1 MGAMFEMKK
10 FPLILWA
17 VVLLCFPAYAVRQER
32 PHTYQKKTAVYQK
45 RQKTYTRNTI
55 PKTTDYQESE
65 KNQTQKDGG
74 KPAAF
79 PVPNKYA
86 LPNANAYA
94 TVSRNQ
100 PAVDVKVERKE
111 VDYVLKDGAFSC
123 DSEKATADGCTRYK
137 TKWSASVDCAK
148 PSVALT
154 AKEVLVE
161 IDLNKQHPKGSCLFD
176 LTLKHELTH
185 LSLNRKTL
193 DTVLKTAASEILTA
207 FQAMQ
212 RQGNSCEEIKRSV
225 FELSRHYADIF
236 IKEQEK
242 QNNLIDGDGHYKYQN
257 EQCAGKD

>member
-1 MGAMFEMKK
+1 MKK

-55 PKTTDYQESE
+55 PKTTDYKESE
-65 KNQTQKDGG
+65 KNQTQKDGE

-86 LPNANAYA
+86 LPNSNAYA

-123 DSEKATADGCTRYK
+123 DSEKATAGGCTRYK
-137 TKWSASVDCAK
+137 TKWSAAVDCAK

-193 DTVLKTAASEILTA
+193 DTVLKTAASEILAA

-225 FELSRHYADIF
+225 FELSRHYADVF
-236 IKEQEK
+236 IKEQEN

>member
-55 PKTTDYQESE
+55 PKTTDYKESE
-65 KNQTQKDGG
+65 KNQTQKDGE

-86 LPNANAYA
+86 LPNSNAYA

-123 DSEKATADGCTRYK
+123 DSEKATAGGCTRYK
-137 TKWSASVDCAK
+137 TKWSAAVDCAK

-207 FQAMQ
+207 FQVMQ

>member
-1 MGAMFEMKK
+1 MKK

-55 PKTTDYQESE
+55 PKTTDYKESE

-74 KPAAF
+74 KPADF
-79 PVPNKYA
+79 SVPNKYA

-94 TVSRNQ
+94 TVSRAQ
-100 PAVDVKVERKE
+100 PTIDIKVERKE
-111 VDYVLKDGAFSC
+111 VEYVLKDGIFQCA
-123 DSEKATADGCTRYK
+123 SEKATADGCTRYK
-137 TKWSASVDCAK
+137 TSWSAAVDCAK

-154 AKEVLVE
+154 AKEIEVV
-161 IDLNKQHPKGSCLFD
+161 IDLNKRHPKGSCFFD
-176 LTLKHELTH
+176 LNLKHELTH

-225 FELSRHYADIF
+225 FEQVRKYAAVF
-236 IKEQEK
+236 SKEQDR
-242 QNNLIDGDGHYKYQN
+242 QNNLIDGAEHYKYQS
-257 EQCAGKD
+257 EQCQND

>member
-1 MGAMFEMKK
+1 M
-10 FPLILWA
+10 
-17 VVLLCFPAYAVRQER
+17 
-32 PHTYQKKTAVYQK
+32 
-45 RQKTYTRNTI
+45 
-55 PKTTDYQESE
+55 
-65 KNQTQKDGG
+65 
-74 KPAAF
+74 
-79 PVPNKYA
+79 PNS
-86 LPNANAYA
+86 NAYA

-123 DSEKATADGCTRYK
+123 DSEKATAGGCTRYK
-137 TKWSASVDCAK
+137 TKWSAAVDCAK

-207 FQAMQ
+207 FQVMQ

-225 FELSRHYADIF
+225 FELSRHYADVF

>member
-1 MGAMFEMKK
+1 MKK

-74 KPAAF
+74 QPAAF

-137 TKWSASVDCAK
+137 TKWCVEVDCAK

-207 FQAMQ
+207 FQVMQ

-242 QNNLIDGDGHYKYQN
+242 QNNLIDDDGHYKYQN

>member
-17 VVLLCFPAYAVRQER
+17 VVLLCFPAYAVRQEH

-55 PKTTDYQESE
+55 PKTTDYKESE

-86 LPNANAYA
+86 LPNSNAYA

-137 TKWSASVDCAK
+137 TKWSAAVDCAK

-207 FQAMQ
+207 FQVMQ

-225 FELSRHYADIF
+225 FELSRHYADVF

>member
-55 PKTTDYQESE
+55 PKTTDYKESE
-65 KNQTQKDGG
+65 KNQTQKDGE

-86 LPNANAYA
+86 LPNSNAYA

-123 DSEKATADGCTRYK
+123 DSEKATAGGCTRYK
-137 TKWSASVDCAK
+137 TKWSAAVDCAK

-193 DTVLKTAASEILTA
+193 DTVLKTAASEILAA

-225 FELSRHYADIF
+225 FELSRHYADVF
-236 IKEQEK
+236 IKEQEN

>member
-1 MGAMFEMKK
+1 MKK

-55 PKTTDYQESE
+55 PKTTDYKESE
-65 KNQTQKDGG
+65 KNQTQKDGE

-86 LPNANAYA
+86 LPNSNAYA

-111 VDYVLKDGAFSC
+111 VDYVLKDAAFSC
-123 DSEKATADGCTRYK
+123 DSEKATAGGCTRYK
-137 TKWSASVDCAK
+137 TKWSAAVDCAK

-193 DTVLKTAASEILTA
+193 DTVLKTAASEILAA

>member
-1 MGAMFEMKK
+1 MKK

-55 PKTTDYQESE
+55 PKTTDYKESE
-65 KNQTQKDGG
+65 KNQTQKDGE

-86 LPNANAYA
+86 LPNSNAYA

-123 DSEKATADGCTRYK
+123 DSEKATAGGCTRYK
-137 TKWSASVDCAK
+137 TKWSAAVDCAK

-225 FELSRHYADIF
+225 FELSRHYADVF

-242 QNNLIDGDGHYKYQN
+242 QNNLIDGAEHYKYQS
-257 EQCAGKD
+257 EQCQND

>member
-1 MGAMFEMKK
+1 MKK

-55 PKTTDYQESE
+55 PKTTDYKESE
-65 KNQTQKDGG
+65 KNQTQKDGE

-86 LPNANAYA
+86 LPNSNAYA

-123 DSEKATADGCTRYK
+123 DSEKATAGGCTRYK
-137 TKWSASVDCAK
+137 TKWSAAVDCAK

-207 FQAMQ
+207 FQVMQ

>member
-55 PKTTDYQESE
+55 PKTTDYKESE

-86 LPNANAYA
+86 LPNSNAYA

-137 TKWSASVDCAK
+137 TKWSAAVDCAK

-212 RQGNSCEEIKRSV
+212 RQGNS
-225 FELSRHYADIF
+225 
-236 IKEQEK
+236 
-242 QNNLIDGDGHYKYQN
+242 
-257 EQCAGKD
+257 

>member
-1 MGAMFEMKK
+1 MKK

-17 VVLLCFPAYAVRQER
+17 VVLLCFPAYAVRQEH

-55 PKTTDYQESE
+55 PKTTDYKESE

-86 LPNANAYA
+86 LPNSNAYA

-137 TKWSASVDCAK
+137 TKWSAAVDCAK

-207 FQAMQ
+207 FQVMQ

-225 FELSRHYADIF
+225 FELSRHYADVF

>member
-74 KPAAF
+74 KSAAF

-207 FQAMQ
+207 FQVMQ

-257 EQCAGKD
+257 EQCAAKD

>member
-1 MGAMFEMKK
+1 M
-10 FPLILWA
+10 
-17 VVLLCFPAYAVRQER
+17 
-32 PHTYQKKTAVYQK
+32 
-45 RQKTYTRNTI
+45 
-55 PKTTDYQESE
+55 
-65 KNQTQKDGG
+65 
-74 KPAAF
+74 
-79 PVPNKYA
+79 
-86 LPNANAYA
+86 
-94 TVSRNQ
+94 
-100 PAVDVKVERKE
+100 
-111 VDYVLKDGAFSC
+111 
-123 DSEKATADGCTRYK
+123 
-137 TKWSASVDCAK
+137 
-148 PSVALT
+148 T

-225 FELSRHYADIF
+225 FELSRHYADVF

>member
-1 MGAMFEMKK
+1 MKK

-45 RQKTYTRNTI
+45 RQKTYTRNAI
-55 PKTTDYQESE
+55 PKTADYKEAE
-65 KNQTQKDGG
+65 KNKTQGEDG
-74 KPAAF
+74 KTADF
-79 PVPNKYA
+79 SVPNKYA

-137 TKWSASVDCAK
+137 TKWSAAVDCAK

-207 FQAMQ
+207 FQVMQ

-225 FELSRHYADIF
+225 FELSRHYADVF

>member
-55 PKTTDYQESE
+55 PKTTDYKESE
-65 KNQTQKDGG
+65 KNQTQKDGE

-86 LPNANAYA
+86 LPNVNAYA

-123 DSEKATADGCTRYK
+123 DSEKATAGGCTRYK
-137 TKWSASVDCAK
+137 TKWSAAVDCAK

-242 QNNLIDGDGHYKYQN
+242 QNNLIDDDGHYKYQN

>member
-1 MGAMFEMKK
+1 MKK

-74 KPAAF
+74 KSAAF

-207 FQAMQ
+207 FQVMQ

-257 EQCAGKD
+257 EQCAAKD

>member
-1 MGAMFEMKK
+1 MKK

-55 PKTTDYQESE
+55 PKTTDYKESE
-65 KNQTQKDGG
+65 KNQTQKDGE

-86 LPNANAYA
+86 LPNVNAYA

-123 DSEKATADGCTRYK
+123 DSEKATAGGCTRYK
-137 TKWSASVDCAK
+137 TKWSAAVDCAK

-242 QNNLIDGDGHYKYQN
+242 QNNLIDDDGHYKYQN

>member
-55 PKTTDYQESE
+55 PKTTDYKESE
-65 KNQTQKDGG
+65 KNQTQKDGE

-86 LPNANAYA
+86 LPNSNAYA

-111 VDYVLKDGAFSC
+111 VDYVLKDGPFSC
-123 DSEKATADGCTRYK
+123 DSEKAMAGGCTRYK
-137 TKWSASVDCAK
+137 TKWSVEVDCAK

-207 FQAMQ
+207 FQVMQ

-242 QNNLIDGDGHYKYQN
+242 QNNLIDDDGHYKYQN

>member
-1 MGAMFEMKK
+1 MKK

-137 TKWSASVDCAK
+137 TKWIVEVDCDK

-154 AKEVLVE
+154 VKEVFVE
-161 IDLNKQHPKGSCLFD
+161 IDLNKRHPKGSCRFD

-193 DTVLKTAASEILTA
+193 DTVLKTAASEILAA
-207 FQAMQ
+207 FQVMQ
-212 RQGNSCEEIKRSV
+212 RQGNSCEKIERSV
-225 FELSRHYADIF
+225 FELSRHYADVF

>member
-1 MGAMFEMKK
+1 MKK

-55 PKTTDYQESE
+55 PKTTDYKESE
-65 KNQTQKDGG
+65 KNQTQKDGE

-86 LPNANAYA
+86 LPNVNAYA

-123 DSEKATADGCTRYK
+123 DSEKATAGGCTRYK
-137 TKWSASVDCAK
+137 TKWSAAVDCAK

-207 FQAMQ
+207 FQVMQ

-242 QNNLIDGDGHYKYQN
+242 QNNLIDDDGHYKYQN

>member
-1 MGAMFEMKK
+1 MKK

-17 VVLLCFPAYAVRQER
+17 VVLLCFPAYAVQQER

-55 PKTTDYQESE
+55 PKTTDYKASE

-86 LPNANAYA
+86 LPNSNAYA

-137 TKWSASVDCAK
+137 TKWSAAVDCAN

-207 FQAMQ
+207 FQVMQ

-225 FELSRHYADIF
+225 FELSRHYADVF

-257 EQCAGKD
+257 EQCSGKD

>member
-1 MGAMFEMKK
+1 MKK

-55 PKTTDYQESE
+55 PKTMDYKESE
-65 KNQTQKDGG
+65 KNQTQKDGE

-86 LPNANAYA
+86 LPNSNAYA

-123 DSEKATADGCTRYK
+123 DSEKATAGGCTRYK
-137 TKWSASVDCAK
+137 TKWSAAVDCAK

-207 FQAMQ
+207 FQVMQ

>member
-55 PKTTDYQESE
+55 PKTTDYKESE

-74 KPAAF
+74 KPATF

-86 LPNANAYA
+86 LPNSNAYA

-137 TKWSASVDCAK
+137 TKWSAAVDCAK

-212 RQGNSCEEIKRSV
+212 RQGNSCKEIKRSV
-225 FELSRHYADIF
+225 FELSRHYADVF

>member
-1 MGAMFEMKK
+1 MKK

-55 PKTTDYQESE
+55 PKTTDYKESE
-65 KNQTQKDGG
+65 KNQTQKDGE

-86 LPNANAYA
+86 LPNSNAYA

-123 DSEKATADGCTRYK
+123 DSEKATAGGCTRYK
-137 TKWSASVDCAK
+137 TKWSAAVDCAK

-207 FQAMQ
+207 FQVMQ
-212 RQGNSCEEIKRSV
+212 RQGNSCEEIKRSI

>member
-1 MGAMFEMKK
+1 MKK

-55 PKTTDYQESE
+55 PKTTDYKESE
-65 KNQTQKDGG
+65 KNQTQKDGE

-86 LPNANAYA
+86 LPNVNAYA

-123 DSEKATADGCTRYK
+123 DSEKATAGGCTRYK
-137 TKWSASVDCAK
+137 TKWSAAVDCAK

-207 FQAMQ
+207 FQVMQ

>member
-55 PKTTDYQESE
+55 PKTTDYKESE
-65 KNQTQKDGG
+65 KNQTQKDGE
-74 KPAAF
+74 KTAAF

-86 LPNANAYA
+86 LPNSNAYA

-111 VDYVLKDGAFSC
+111 VDYVLKDSAFSC
-123 DSEKATADGCTRYK
+123 DSEKATAGGCTRYK
-137 TKWSASVDCAK
+137 TKWSAAVDCAK

-242 QNNLIDGDGHYKYQN
+242 QNNLIDDDGHYKYQN

>member
-55 PKTTDYQESE
+55 PKTTDYKESE
-65 KNQTQKDGG
+65 KNQTQKDGE

-86 LPNANAYA
+86 LPNSNAYA

-123 DSEKATADGCTRYK
+123 DSEKATAGGCTRYK
-137 TKWSASVDCAK
+137 TKWSAAVDCAK

-161 IDLNKQHPKGSCLFD
+161 IDLNKQHLKGSCLFD

>member
-55 PKTTDYQESE
+55 PKTTDYKESE
-65 KNQTQKDGG
+65 KNQTQKDGE
-74 KPAAF
+74 KLAAF

-86 LPNANAYA
+86 LPNSNAYA

-111 VDYVLKDGAFSC
+111 VDYVLKDAAFSC
-123 DSEKATADGCTRYK
+123 DSEKATAGGCTRYK
-137 TKWSASVDCAK
+137 TKWSAAVDCAK

>member
-1 MGAMFEMKK
+1 M
-10 FPLILWA
+10 
-17 VVLLCFPAYAVRQER
+17 
-32 PHTYQKKTAVYQK
+32 
-45 RQKTYTRNTI
+45 
-55 PKTTDYQESE
+55 
-65 KNQTQKDGG
+65 
-74 KPAAF
+74 
-79 PVPNKYA
+79 
-86 LPNANAYA
+86 PNANAYA

-137 TKWSASVDCAK
+137 TKWSAAVDCDK

-207 FQAMQ
+207 FQVMQ

-225 FELSRHYADIF
+225 FELSRHYADVF
-236 IKEQEK
+236 LKEQEK
-242 QNNLIDGDGHYKYQN
+242 QNNLIDGDGRYEYQN

>member
-55 PKTTDYQESE
+55 PKTTDYKESE
-65 KNQTQKDGG
+65 KNQTQKDGE

-86 LPNANAYA
+86 LPNVNAYA

-123 DSEKATADGCTRYK
+123 DSEKATAGGCTRYK
-137 TKWSASVDCAK
+137 TKWSAAVDCAK

-207 FQAMQ
+207 FQVMQ

>member
-257 EQCAGKD
+257 EQCAAKD

>member
-1 MGAMFEMKK
+1 MKK

-137 TKWSASVDCAK
+137 TKWSVEVDCAK

-154 AKEVLVE
+154 AKEVLVD
-161 IDLNKQHPKGSCLFD
+161 ID
-176 LTLKHELTH
+176 
-185 LSLNRKTL
+185 
-193 DTVLKTAASEILTA
+193 
-207 FQAMQ
+207 
-212 RQGNSCEEIKRSV
+212 
-225 FELSRHYADIF
+225 
-236 IKEQEK
+236 
-242 QNNLIDGDGHYKYQN
+242 
-257 EQCAGKD
+257 

>member
-1 MGAMFEMKK
+1 MKK

-55 PKTTDYQESE
+55 PKTTDYKESE
-65 KNQTQKDGG
+65 KNQTQKDGE

-86 LPNANAYA
+86 LPNSNAYA

-123 DSEKATADGCTRYK
+123 DSEKATAGGCTRYK
-137 TKWSASVDCAK
+137 TKWSAAVDCAK

-161 IDLNKQHPKGSCLFD
+161 IDLNKQHLKGSCLFD

>member
-55 PKTTDYQESE
+55 PKTTDYKESE
-65 KNQTQKDGG
+65 KNQTQKDGE

-86 LPNANAYA
+86 LPNSNAYA

-100 PAVDVKVERKE
+100 LAVDVKVERKE
-111 VDYVLKDGAFSC
+111 VDYVLKDAAFSC
-123 DSEKATADGCTRYK
+123 DSEKATAGGCTRYK
-137 TKWSASVDCAK
+137 TKWSAAVDCAK

-193 DTVLKTAASEILTA
+193 DTVLKTAASEILAA

>member
-1 MGAMFEMKK
+1 MKK

-55 PKTTDYQESE
+55 PKTTDYKEAE
-65 KNQTQKDGG
+65 KNQTQKDGE

-86 LPNANAYA
+86 LPNVNAYA

-137 TKWSASVDCAK
+137 TKWSAAVDCAK

-207 FQAMQ
+207 FQVMQ

-225 FELSRHYADIF
+225 FELSRHYADVF
-236 IKEQEK
+236 IKEQEN